1 MSDEN
6 QSGGGFSW
14 FLAGLGLGALI
25 GVLYA
30 PKSGRETRDDIAN
43 QAREGSEY
51 LKQRSKEAADQASI
65 LADRAKAHAGQYV
78 DRGKEYV
85 DRGRAQW
92 GEFVDKSKGFVGD
105 QKEKVAAAVDAG
117 KQAYRSSTEPTD
129 PTHF

>member
-6 QSGGGFSW
+6 QSGSGFSW
-14 FLAGLGLGALI
+14 FIAGLGIGALI

-30 PKSGRETRDDIAN
+30 PKSGRETRDDIAL
-43 QAREGSEY
+43 QAREKSEY
-51 LKQRSKEAADQASI
+51 LKQRSKEAAEQASI
-65 LADRAKAHAGQYV
+65 FADRAKTQANQYV

-92 GEFVDKSKGFVGD
+92 EDFVDKSKGFVGQQTD
-105 QKEKVAAAVDAG
+105 KVAAAVDAG
-117 KQAYRSSTEPTD
+117 KQAYKSSTEPSD